1 MDKLHRFFDLY
12 YFRIKGSSQ
21 RSNELPAAE
30 LRGII
35 VIKAYRE
42 ALAFFLDKEAI
53 LLLPVLNSKHESKGG
68 ARGRKKEG
76 GAIPDNTNLHP
87 PLLEPPAAS

>member
-1 MDKLHRFFDLY
+1 MMDKLHRFLDLY

-30 LRGII
+30 LQGII

-68 ARGRKKEG
+68 RKGQEKRRGSDTG
-76 GAIPDNTNLHP
+76 
-87 PLLEPPAAS
+87 

>member
-1 MDKLHRFFDLY
+1 MK
-12 YFRIKGSSQ
+12 
-21 RSNELPAAE
+21 LPAAE
-30 LRGII
+30 LRVII

-53 LLLPVLNSKHESKGG
+53 PPLPVLNSKHESEGG
-68 ARGRKKEG
+68 ARDRKKEG
-76 GAIPDNTNLHP
+76 GALPDNTNLPP

>member
-1 MDKLHRFFDLY
+1 MK
-12 YFRIKGSSQ
+12 
-21 RSNELPAAE
+21 LPAAE

-68 ARGRKKEG
+68 AQGAGKKKGERYR
-76 GAIPDNTNLHP
+76 ITPTYT
-87 PLLEPPAAS
+87 PLS